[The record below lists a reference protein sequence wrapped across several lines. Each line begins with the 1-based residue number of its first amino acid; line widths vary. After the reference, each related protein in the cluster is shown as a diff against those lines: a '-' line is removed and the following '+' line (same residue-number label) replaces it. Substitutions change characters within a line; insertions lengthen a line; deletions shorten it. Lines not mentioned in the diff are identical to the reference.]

1 MSLPAEFPPA
11 SQPTT
16 PPPAP
21 VQVIGY
27 ASLGTDYFVPT
38 KVKVLLGLLA
48 GFHML
53 VGVPLIVSPIVSL
66 VMSLVSGILDPGGM
80 VGVAIGFATG
90 APNVACG
97 LGMLWRRQRGTWR
110 AIHGVLFALAALEL
124 LAFIGG
130 AALSVIGKHE
140 TGWGALTLVFGLII
154 AVAASL
160 LFWLHVGSKL
170 LLLRI
175 NVRRAFGFEYDDRV
189 RLQRLGTFM
198 MMSLYAGALLIGAV
212 WYTLA

>member
-1 MSLPAEFPPA
+1 MTMPTETPPT
-11 SQPTT
+11 PTTT
-16 PPPAP
+16 PPPVP
-21 VQVIGY
+21 VHVIGY
-27 ASLGTDYFVPT
+27 ASRGTDYFVPA

-53 VGVPLIVSPIVSL
+53 VGVPLIVWP
-66 VMSLVSGILDPGGM
+66 LVSAIMGVFGGYPDPGSFIGL
-80 VGVAIGFATG
+80 VIGFATG

-97 LGMLWRRQRGTWR
+97 LGMLWRRQPGTWR

-130 AALSVIGKHE
+130 AAMCISGKHE
-140 TGWGALTLVFGLII
+140 TGWGTLVLVFGLIL
-154 AVAASL
+154 VVGASVV
-160 LFWLHVGSKL
+160 FWLHVGSKL
-170 LLLRI
+170 LLLRM

-189 RLQRLGTFM
+189 RLQRVGTFIM
-198 MMSLYAGALLIGAV
+198 ISLYGLALLIGGV

>member
-1 MSLPAEFPPA
+1 MSFPTDLPPA
-11 SQPTT
+11 PQPTT

-38 KVKVLLGLLA
+38 KVKVLLGLLG
-48 GFHML
+48 GFHLL
-53 VGVPLIVSPIVSL
+53 VGVPLIAWPFVSL
-66 VMSLVSGILDPGGM
+66 IMSLVSGYFEPSTLI
-80 VGVAIGFATG
+80 GVIIGFATG

-130 AALSVIGKHE
+130 AAMTISGKHA
-140 TGWGALTLVFGLII
+140 TGWDALLLVFGLII
-154 AVAASL
+154 VIGASI
-160 LFWLHVGSKL
+160 LFWLHVGSKR

-212 WYTLA
+212 WYALA

>member
-11 SQPTT
+11 PQTT
-16 PPPAP
+16 PPPPAP

-27 ASLGTDYFVPT
+27 ASLGTDYFLPT

-66 VMSLVSGILDPGGM
+66 IMTLVSGILDPGAM
-80 VGVAIGFATG
+80 VGVVIGFAAG
-90 APNVACG
+90 VPNVACG

-110 AIHGVLFALAALEL
+110 AIHAVLFALAALEL

-130 AALSVIGKHE
+130 AALCIIGKHE

-154 AVAASL
+154 VIGASI

-189 RLQRLGTFM
+189 RLQRLGTIM

-212 WYTLA
+212 WYALA

>member
-1 MSLPAEFPPA
+1 MTLPTELPPA
-11 SQPTT
+11 PQTTT
-16 PPPAP
+16 PPPVP
-21 VQVIGY
+21 VAVIGY
-27 ASLGTDYFVPT
+27 ASRSTEYFVPT

-53 VGVPLIVSPIVSL
+53 VGVPLIVWP
-66 VMSLVSGILDPGGM
+66 LVSTIAGVFGGYPDPSSLIGL
-80 VGVAIGFATG
+80 AIGFAMG

-97 LGMLWRRQRGTWR
+97 LGMLWRRQPGTWR

-130 AALSVIGKHE
+130 AAMTISGKHS
-140 TGWGALTLVFGLII
+140 TGWDTLILVFGLILVI
-154 AVAASL
+154 GASIV
-160 LFWLHVGSKL
+160 FWLHAGSKL

-189 RLQRLGTFM
+189 QLQRVGTFVM
-198 MMSLYAGALLIGAV
+198 ISLYGLALLIGGA
-212 WYTLA
+212 WYILA